1 MMFRDRKDAA
11 EQLALALEKYRDKGV
26 LVLGIPRGGAETAYY
41 VARYLNAEF
50 SLVISRKLGYPF
62 SPETAMGAIA
72 EDGSTYITPAASQ
85 RTDDIAE
92 ATRQETAEIKRRIQT
107 LRMGNPLPSITGR
120 TVILVDDGIATGATL
135 FAAIQLCKKHKA
147 AGIVVAAPVASEKM
161 ETILRNMVD
170 DVVILYEPPYY
181 HAVSQ
186 GYETFENLTD
196 EETVS
201 FLKRWEREQQEV

>member
-1 MMFRDRKDAA
+1 
-11 EQLALALEKYRDKGV
+11 
-26 LVLGIPRGGAETAYY
+26 AETAYY

-50 SLVISRKLGYPF
+50 SLVISLKLGYPF

-161 ETILRNMVD
+161 E
-170 DVVILYEPPYY
+170 
-181 HAVSQ
+181 
-186 GYETFENLTD
+186 
-196 EETVS
+196 
-201 FLKRWEREQQEV
+201 